1 MPGDSQSNIVAIA
14 ADATVGNCQNCSV
27 LHQVRSSFCG
37 SKVDYIVVCRLC
49 WLNIKSLKGLWH
61 DSYVFILPV
70 VMNSMFVFV
79 SSRLLLQSLDEYV
92 SSFLALKQK
101 ITVSEWVLTND
112 NCHGDTIILEKLQL
126 ASHYIVVNTFCSVV
140 EISAEPVGAGI
151 RFTLTS

>member
-1 MPGDSQSNIVAIA
+1 MPGDSQSNRVAIA

-49 WLNIKSLKGLWH
+49 GLNVNISQGMRH

-70 VMNSMFVFV
+70 IMNSMFVFV

-112 NCHGDTIILEKLQL
+112 NCHGDTIIVEKLQL
-126 ASHYIVVNTFCSVV
+126 AGHYIVGNTFCNVF
-140 EISAEPVGAGI
+140 EISAEPGVGGQVSGV
-151 RFTLTS
+151 L